1 MSANQDRPDPISLEG
16 MALSRVAGV
25 LEKSLHEHWKT
36 FLAEGIILCV
46 LGLAAIV
53 VPPLAGLVATIF
65 LGWLFLI
72 AGFIGLVFTFHAQRA
87 PGFGWS
93 LLSAVAAVAAGGVLL
108 WNPLTGLVTLTY
120 VLIAFFIIDGIF
132 MIMLA
137 ISHRRDLSGKWEW
150 VMWNGVID
158 LILAGLVISGL
169 PGTLA
174 WALGLLVGIDLV
186 FGGVSLIAM
195 ALHARGEIGGR

>member
-1 MSANQDRPDPISLEG
+1 MAEDENKPAPLSLES
-16 MALSRVAGV
+16 AAISQVAGI
-25 LEKSLHEHWKT
+25 LQTSLHAHWRT
-36 FLAEGIILCV
+36 FLAEGVILCL

-53 VPPLAGLVATIF
+53 LPPLAGLAATIF
-65 LGWLFLI
+65 LGWLFVI
-72 AGFIGLVFTFHAQRA
+72 AGFVGLVFTFRAQQA

-93 LLSAVAAVAAGGVLL
+93 LLSAVAAVIAGGVLL
-108 WNPLTGLVTLTY
+108 WNPLQGLVTLTY

-137 ISHRRDLSGKWEW
+137 ISHRRDLAGKWEW

-186 FGGVSLIAM
+186 FGGASLIAM
-195 ALHARGEIGGR
+195 ALHARDSSRQG

>member
-1 MSANQDRPDPISLEG
+1 MSENDSKPPPLSLESAAISQVTG
-16 MALSRVAGV
+16 LLR
-25 LEKSLHEHWKT
+25 KSLHTHWRT
-36 FLAEGIILCV
+36 FLAEGVILCL
-46 LGLAAIV
+46 LGLAAIIL
-53 VPPLAGLVATIF
+53 PPLAGLAATIF
-65 LGWLFLI
+65 LGWLFVI
-72 AGFIGLVFTFHAQRA
+72 AGFVGLVFTFRAQRA

-108 WNPLTGLVTLTY
+108 WNPLQGLVTLTY

-137 ISHRRDLSGKWEW
+137 ISHRRDLAGKWEW
-150 VMWNGVID
+150 VMGNGVID
-158 LILAGLVISGL
+158 VILAGLVISGL

-186 FGGVSLIAM
+186 FGGASLIAM
-195 ALHARGEIGGR
+195 ALHARAEPRQG